1 MANGV
6 LGILG
11 AGELG
16 QQIAE
21 IARVSHGVDRM
32 VFFDDTCEPGSRI
45 GEHTVL
51 GGMDAIPA
59 ALDAGD
65 IHEVILGIGFKHFGF
80 RASLAETGAD
90 WPWATLIGQG
100 CILSPSATVGP
111 GCVLYPGTILD
122 RQVQLG
128 PHNVLNLR
136 TTVSHDCRLGPNNFL
151 APSTTLSGFVEMGHS
166 NFLGTGTVVSSRIT
180 LGSGNV
186 FGAGSIIVRDFGDGV
201 KAYGNPA
208 KEA

>member
-21 IARVSHGVDRM
+21 IARGSGAFESI
-32 VFFDDTCEPGSRI
+32 VFFDDTCEPGMRI
-45 GEHTVL
+45 DQHMVH
-51 GGMDAIPA
+51 GG
-59 ALDAGD
+59 LDAVYDALSSGQV
-65 IHEVILGIGFKHFGF
+65 HQVVLGIGFKHFAF
-80 RASLAETGAD
+80 REALAAKGAG
-90 WPWATLIGQG
+90 WPWATIIGAG
-100 CILSPSATVGP
+100 CIISPSAKVGR

-122 RQVQLG
+122 RQVELDE
-128 PHNVLNLR
+128 HNLLNLR
-136 TTVSHDCRLGPNNFL
+136 TTISHDCSIGPNNFF
-151 APSTTLSGFVEMGHS
+151 APGTVLSGFVEMGHS
-166 NFLGTGTVVSSRIT
+166 NFLGTGTVVSSRIK
-180 LGSGNV
+180 LGSNNF
-186 FGAGSIIVRDFGDGV
+186 FGAGSVIVRDFSDGV